1 MRVLFALGVLFVGS
15 SFAQAETV
23 IVRRGAAIVISG
35 VGAAQ
40 DAAVVIARRGNMVHT
55 RCGQTEGLGYS
66 TVSANAAIRR
76 ACYWDSGRAVS
87 DIGVARGVRGW
98 YAVVRYR

>member
-40 DAAVVIARRGNMVHT
+40 DAAVVIARRGHMVHT
-55 RCGQTEGLGYS
+55 HCGQTEGLGFS
-66 TVSANAAIRR
+66 TVSADAAIRR
-76 ACYWDSGRAVS
+76 CCYWGRREAV